1 MLADR
6 KRNRKH
12 ASLDKLLLEQRS
24 AKLLTNLLVA
34 LNRTNNANLK
44 LNWAAV
50 VVLKLATNLL
60 LCCLPETEE
69 MDTSC
74 CCNAQNLR
82 QTKQVSQVAN

>member
-1 MLADR
+1 MLSDR

-12 ASLDKLLLEQRS
+12 AVLTKLLLEQRS

-34 LNRTNNANLK
+34 MNRTNNANLK
-44 LNWAAV
+44 TE
-50 VVLKLATNLL
+50 LATHLL